1 MNQSQKRAA
10 DLLQK
15 AMLLVHH
22 GRMEE
27 ALRTIGDAAEIVGQ
41 AMVDQLWTDAE
52 KAKG

>member
-1 MNQSQKRAA
+1 MTDTQKRAS

-15 AMLLVHH
+15 ALLLVHR
-22 GRMEE
+22 GRHEE

>member
-1 MNQSQKRAA
+1 MNPSDKRAD

-15 AMLLVHH
+15 AQLLLHH
-22 GRMEE
+22 GRREE